1 MCCNDQKR
9 KNLLVISVD
18 VQINLGS
25 CCETQE
31 FIGADLA
38 LTLHASASVEINIS
52 FEIINTS

>member
-18 VQINLGS
+18 VQINLDT
-25 CCETQE
+25 CETQE

-38 LTLHASASVEINIS
+38 LTLHACLLVLK
-52 FEIINTS
+52 

>member
-18 VQINLGS
+18 VQINLGI
-25 CCETQE
+25 CCDTQE

-38 LTLHASASVEINIS
+38 LTLHVCLLVLK
-52 FEIINTS
+52 